1 MHHLSKDVRAE
12 LRYVLIGEIVCSAL
26 ICVVFAL
33 LHRLDY
39 TVPLGAVWG
48 SFFALLN
55 LYLLAR
61 RVQRISDSG
70 EADKAA
76 AQKQLKASYLGRIMI
91 MAFAVVTGVLIPW
104 FHYIAVLVPFL
115 APQPIMMIRRAVRS
129 ARARRD
135 DTEKK
140 GGILMEVDIHG
151 APVYFEIPILGGI
164 PITASMVGT
173 WCVMLVLTLLCVW
186 LTHDLKVRNISKR
199 QAVAEKIV
207 MMAENFVRANM
218 GEQWMDMVPMI
229 AALFSLSLGSS
240 LLSLLGLWAPTAD
253 VSVLL
258 GWALIVFM
266 LITYYKIKTNGFL
279 GYLKGFCDPV
289 FPMAPFNVLGE
300 VFKPISMSFRH
311 FGNVLSGYVISS
323 LVYAALILANHAL
336 FGLLPGV
343 VGDVLGNIPFLAVGV
358 PAVLSLYFDW
368 FSSFMQA
375 FIFCM
380 LTMIFIRT
388 AAE

>member
-91 MAFAVVTGVLIPW
+91 MAFAV
-104 FHYIAVLVPFL
+104 LVPFL

-140 GGILMEVDIHG
+140 GE
-151 APVYFEIPILGGI
+151 
-164 PITASMVGT
+164 S
-173 WCVMLVLTLLCVW
+173 
-186 LTHDLKVRNISKR
+186 
-199 QAVAEKIV
+199 
-207 MMAENFVRANM
+207 
-218 GEQWMDMVPMI
+218 
-229 AALFSLSLGSS
+229 
-240 LLSLLGLWAPTAD
+240 
-253 VSVLL
+253 
-258 GWALIVFM
+258 
-266 LITYYKIKTNGFL
+266 
-279 GYLKGFCDPV
+279 
-289 FPMAPFNVLGE
+289 
-300 VFKPISMSFRH
+300 
-311 FGNVLSGYVISS
+311 
-323 LVYAALILANHAL
+323 
-336 FGLLPGV
+336 
-343 VGDVLGNIPFLAVGV
+343 
-358 PAVLSLYFDW
+358 
-368 FSSFMQA
+368 
-375 FIFCM
+375 
-380 LTMIFIRT
+380 
-388 AAE
+388 

>member
-70 EADKAA
+70 EADKGA

-91 MAFAVVTGVLIPW
+91 MAFAVVTGVLVPW

-140 GGILMEVDIHG
+140 GE
-151 APVYFEIPILGGI
+151 
-164 PITASMVGT
+164 S
-173 WCVMLVLTLLCVW
+173 
-186 LTHDLKVRNISKR
+186 
-199 QAVAEKIV
+199 
-207 MMAENFVRANM
+207 
-218 GEQWMDMVPMI
+218 
-229 AALFSLSLGSS
+229 
-240 LLSLLGLWAPTAD
+240 
-253 VSVLL
+253 
-258 GWALIVFM
+258 
-266 LITYYKIKTNGFL
+266 
-279 GYLKGFCDPV
+279 
-289 FPMAPFNVLGE
+289 
-300 VFKPISMSFRH
+300 
-311 FGNVLSGYVISS
+311 
-323 LVYAALILANHAL
+323 
-336 FGLLPGV
+336 
-343 VGDVLGNIPFLAVGV
+343 
-358 PAVLSLYFDW
+358 
-368 FSSFMQA
+368 
-375 FIFCM
+375 
-380 LTMIFIRT
+380 
-388 AAE
+388 